1 MRATV
6 GSGTGA
12 HVAPEAQRKGTPLS
26 LGVQIRG
33 ALQEVAAGKMH
44 LEREVGVSSEDM
56 AKPRGR

>member
-26 LGVQIRG
+26 LGVKIRG

-44 LEREVGVSSEDM
+44 LEREVGVS
-56 AKPRGR
+56 